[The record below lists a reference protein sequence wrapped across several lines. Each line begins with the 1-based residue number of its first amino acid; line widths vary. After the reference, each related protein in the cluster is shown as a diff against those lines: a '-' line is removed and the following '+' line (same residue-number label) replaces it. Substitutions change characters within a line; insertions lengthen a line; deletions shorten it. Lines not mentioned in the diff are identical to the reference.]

1 VKLLRRTSKSGSTET
16 VETDDVVEAVSVD
29 PRRTPGK
36 GRPTPKRRDSEVRRG
51 PVAPPPKTR
60 REAYRRLRER
70 NTGRR
75 QSVRQAM
82 ASGDDRYLTARDKG
96 PVRALARDV
105 VDSRRNMGSIFMF
118 VAILVLVT
126 YGLPASIRSFA
137 MTLVLV
143 IFVMVAVDSFALGRR
158 IRKMVDERYPDEP
171 SRGVA
176 WYGIQRAM
184 MIRRWRMPKARV
196 KPGDPI

>member
-1 VKLLRRTSKSGSTET
+1 
-16 VETDDVVEAVSVD
+16 
-29 PRRTPGK
+29 
-36 GRPTPKRRDSEVRRG
+36 
-51 PVAPPPKTR
+51 
-60 REAYRRLRER
+60 
-70 NTGRR
+70 
-75 QSVRQAM
+75 M
-82 ASGDDRYLTARDKG
+82 AAGDDRYLTARDRG

-126 YGLPASIRSFA
+126 YALPSSIRSFA
-137 MTLVLV
+137 MTIVLV

-158 IRKMVDERYPDEP
+158 IRKAVAERYPEEP
-171 SRGVA
+171 ARGVA